1 MNTRLI
7 AARVLYKILQDGSS
21 LTATLDT
28 ALIAVESSK
37 DRAFIQALCYGV
49 LRQFHH
55 LDFIL
60 AQLADKPIKDNEIKA
75 IALIG
80 LYQLGFMRVKPH
92 AAVSETIQAIRK
104 KNWAKP
110 LINALLRTYLRQQD
124 VLEQQLTTIPSAAF
138 SHPNWLIKEIQ
149 QHWPMQSAFILSE
162 NNKQAPMVLRV
173 NSLKTSRKNYLELLN
188 QQNISATTLDHC
200 ASAILMEKPV
210 NVDQL
215 PNFSDGWVSVQD
227 SAAQLAASLLSI
239 EPAQRVLDV
248 CAAPGGKMAHC
259 LEIQPNLQ
267 ELVAVDIDAS
277 RMQRVRENMQRIDLQ
292 ANIIIGDATQ
302 PDEWWDGKQ
311 FDRILIDAPCSATGV
326 IRRHPDIKLLR
337 KPEDIDQLRI
347 MQKNILNAIWP
358 LLTSGGILLYAT
370 CSILKQ
376 ENEQQIAEFL
386 TYHADAE
393 HLTILATWGHS
404 RPYGRQILTGEDN
417 MDGFYYA
424 LLCKK

>member
-1 MNTRLI
+1 LNTRLI
-7 AARVLYKILQDGSS
+7 AARVIYKILQDGSS

-28 ALIAVESSK
+28 ALMAVESSK

-49 LRQFHH
+49 LRQFHR
-55 LDFIL
+55 LDFVL
-60 AQLADKPIKDNEIKA
+60 AQLVEKPIKDNEIKA
-75 IALIG
+75 IALLG

-124 VLEQQLTTIPSAAF
+124 TLEQLLTTVPSATF

-149 QHWPMQSAFILSE
+149 QNWSMQSTFILNE
-162 NNKQAPMVLRV
+162 NNKQAPMVLRA
-173 NSLKTSRKNYLELLN
+173 NTLKTSRKNYLELLI
-188 QQNISATTLDHC
+188 QQGISATTLDYC
-200 ASAILMEKPV
+200 ASAILLEKPV

-215 PNFSDGWVSVQD
+215 PKFAEGWVSVQD

-239 EPAQRVLDV
+239 EPNQRVLDV

-267 ELVAVDIDAS
+267 ELVAVDIDAI
-277 RMQRVRENMQRIDLQ
+277 RMQRVIENMHRIGLQ
-292 ANIIIGDATQ
+292 ANTIIGDATR
-302 PDEWWDGKQ
+302 PKDWWDGKQ

-337 KPEDIDQLRI
+337 KPEDIDLLRI
-347 MQKNILNAIWP
+347 MQKNILDAIWP

-370 CSILKQ
+370 CSVLKQ
-376 ENEQQIAEFL
+376 ENEQQIADFL
-386 TYHADAE
+386 ACHADAT
-393 HLTILATWGHS
+393 HLPILVTWGHS
-404 RPYGRQILTGEDN
+404 RLYGRQILTGEDN